1 MKPKINIIENAP
13 ASTFDPT
20 IFTEGNTLKN
30 DPESVVH
37 DSQFKN
43 VSMISSVSDD
53 SDKMDDFRVFAACCK
68 GYCAINIL
76 ILPK

>member
-1 MKPKINIIENAP
+1 M
-13 ASTFDPT
+13 
-20 IFTEGNTLKN
+20 FTEGNTLKN
-30 DPESVVH
+30 DHEKNTEVD

-43 VSMISSVSDD
+43 VSMMSSVSDD
-53 SDKMDDFRVFAACCK
+53 SDKMDDFRVFAALCK

>member
-1 MKPKINIIENAP
+1 M
-13 ASTFDPT
+13 
-20 IFTEGNTLKN
+20 FTEGNTLKN
-30 DPESVVH
+30 ANGPETLVD

-43 VSMISSVSDD
+43 VSMMSSVSDD